1 MITSVQSN
9 RSGVVNNRRA
19 ENVVDDESIVSLS
32 DRITQFCSHMF
43 ILRKKTLDEIDGEPN
58 FGTHKLINVKARHL
72 GRSYRR
78 ATEPVRMPDDS
89 LKSNVVHIQMDAFSA
104 EEIGDQKDLVHA
116 LQAHGEIEENG
127 AGDDPVPAFGA
138 N

>member
-1 MITSVQSN
+1 ML
-9 RSGVVNNRRA
+9 RR
-19 ENVVDDESIVSLS
+19 VI
-32 DRITQFCSHMF
+32 
-43 ILRKKTLDEIDGEPN
+43 
-58 FGTHKLINVKARHL
+58 
-72 GRSYRR
+72 YRR

-104 EEIGDQKDLVHA
+104 EEIGDQQDLVHA